1 METLNIEKENVINA
15 YNVANDEQKQMLESL
30 FGHDVFRP
38 KTIMDRIQLVSDAA
52 RELGQDHPLVK
63 EHYALCSVEVSSN
76 LINYS
81 KLCMITAALN
91 EGWEPKF
98 TFGEYRYFPV
108 FRLISEKEYN
118 KKSKRGMKKYRVF
131 YLLKNSTYEY
141 CGVSSAP
148 SSYDSSGVYAGVG
161 TRLAFKTKELA
172 EYAGKQFI
180 NLYAEYLLKSQ

>member
-38 KTIMDRIQLVSDAA
+38 KTIMDRVQLVSDAV

-91 EGWEPKF
+91 EGWEPEF
-98 TFGEYRYFPV
+98 TFSEYRYFPV
-108 FRLISEKEYN
+108 FCLISEKEYAE
-118 KKSKRGMKKYRVF
+118 KSKMEKYRVF
-131 YLLKNSTYEY
+131 YRLTDRTYEY

-148 SSYDSSGVYAGVG
+148 SSYDSFEVYAGVG
-161 TRLAFKTKELA
+161 TRLSFKTKELA

-180 NLYAEYLLKSQ
+180 NLYAEYLLKS